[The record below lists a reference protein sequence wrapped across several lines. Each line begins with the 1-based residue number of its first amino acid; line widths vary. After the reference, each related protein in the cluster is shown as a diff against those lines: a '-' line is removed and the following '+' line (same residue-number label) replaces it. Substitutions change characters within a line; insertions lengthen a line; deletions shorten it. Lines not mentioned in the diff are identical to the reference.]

1 MTTDAAPAATRDA
14 APAAGPAAGPETGV
28 ARAAATARVVRGT
41 NRQKRGEGQWALG
54 FREPLNPNERIKFD
68 DDGLNVRARIE
79 NIYSKAGFQSID
91 PADLNGRFRWW
102 GLYTQRRLASKV
114 DAPRPSSRTN

>member
-1 MTTDAAPAATRDA
+1 MTTDAAPAPATDA
-14 APAAGPAAGPETGV
+14 VRTPAAASAPDSGA
-28 ARAAATARVVRGT
+28 VRRS

-54 FREPLNPNERIKFD
+54 FREPLNPNERTKFD

-102 GLYTQRRLASKV
+102 GLYTQR
-114 DAPRPSSRTN
+114 